1 MSYEAEIRQ
10 NDTLPYFDFTLI
22 KNSQGTPHN
31 LTGATVVFSMVS
43 EIGETPK
50 IDEGSVTIVDALA
63 GEVRYSFD
71 AVDTD
76 TVGTFYGEFEVTF
89 SDGRILTFPEGEY
102 IIINIIE
109 EIA

>member
-1 MSYEAEIRQ
+1 MSIEIDVRQ

-22 KNSQGTPHN
+22 KNSQGTPHD
-31 LTGATVVFSMVS
+31 LTGATVVFSMAS

-50 IDEGSVTIVDALA
+50 IDEGNVTIVDALA

-71 AVDTD
+71 AADTD
-76 TVGTFYGEFEVTF
+76 TIGMFYGEFEVTF
-89 SDGRILTFPEGEY
+89 SDGRILTFPEGDY
-102 IIINIIE
+102 INVNIIG